1 MIKDIISYMLSFLL
15 AILIIL
21 TTMITFVQNKILNAN
36 YIENKLEQSEYY
48 EKLTKNINEGF
59 ENYIMQSGM
68 DSTIFEGIYDNERLK
83 QDTNMLIEAMINNG
97 KIQLDTSDIKEKL
110 DANIRE
116 YIKKNNLAVNPTV
129 ENQIQT
135 FETTII
141 NTYENSVAYSTTI
154 VKTIGKT
161 INMVNK
167 ILPTVF
173 YIVIGATIFNV
184 LLLIIVNIKNKRKI
198 LNYFAV
204 IVFTISGLS
213 ILGIILEKHFLD
225 IQSLTV
231 LNDNLSVIIQ
241 LFINEA
247 YNILYV
253 SSVAGI
259 VGGIFFSVL
268 GCKKKEENCK

>member
-1 MIKDIISYMLSFLL
+1 
-15 AILIIL
+15 
-21 TTMITFVQNKILNAN
+21 
-36 YIENKLEQSEYY
+36 
-48 EKLTKNINEGF
+48 
-59 ENYIMQSGM
+59 
-68 DSTIFEGIYDNERLK
+68 
-83 QDTNMLIEAMINNG
+83 MLIEAMLNNG
-97 KIQLDTSDIKEKL
+97 EVQLDTSDIKEKL

-184 LLLIIVNIKNKRKI
+184 ILLIIVNIKNKRKI

-259 VGGIFFSVL
+259 VGGILFSVL
-268 GCKKKEENCK
+268 GSKKKEEKCK

>member
-48 EKLTKNINEGF
+48 EKLTKSINEGF

-97 KIQLDTSDIKEKL
+97 EIQLDTSDIKEKL

-184 LLLIIVNIKNKRKI
+184 ILLIIVNIKNKRKI

-268 GCKKKEENCK
+268 GCKKKEEKCK

>member
-247 YNILYV
+247 FNILYV

>member
-48 EKLTKNINEGF
+48 EKLTTTINEGF

-68 DSTIFEGIYDNERLK
+68 DSTIFEEIYDNERLK

-97 KIQLDTSDIKEKL
+97 EIQLDTSDIKEKL

>member
-48 EKLTKNINEGF
+48 EKLTTTIHEGF

-83 QDTNMLIEAMINNG
+83 KDTNMLIEAMINNG
-97 KIQLDTSDIKEKL
+97 EIQLDTSDIKEKL

-184 LLLIIVNIKNKRKI
+184 ILLIIVNIKNKRKI

-259 VGGIFFSVL
+259 VGGILFSVL
-268 GCKKKEENCK
+268 GCKKKEEKCK

>member
-48 EKLTKNINEGF
+48 EKLTTTINEGL

-83 QDTNMLIEAMINNG
+83 KDTNMLIEAMLNNG
-97 KIQLDTSDIKEKL
+97 EIQLDTSDIKEKL

-184 LLLIIVNIKNKRKI
+184 ILLIIVNIKNKRKI

-259 VGGIFFSVL
+259 VGGILFSVL
-268 GCKKKEENCK
+268 GSKKKEEKCK

>member
-48 EKLTKNINEGF
+48 EKLTKTINEGF

-68 DSTIFEGIYDNERLK
+68 DSTIFEEIYDNERLK
-83 QDTNMLIEAMINNG
+83 KDTNMLIEAMINNG
-97 KIQLDTSDIKEKL
+97 EIQLDTSDIKEKL

-268 GCKKKEENCK
+268 GCKKKEEKCK

>member
-1 MIKDIISYMLSFLL
+1 MLSFLL

-48 EKLTKNINEGF
+48 EKLTTTINEGF

-68 DSTIFEGIYDNERLK
+68 DSTIFEGIYDNKRLK
-83 QDTNMLIEAMINNG
+83 KDTNMLIEAMLNNG

-184 LLLIIVNIKNKRKI
+184 ILLIIVNIKNKRKI

-259 VGGIFFSVL
+259 VGGVLFSVL
-268 GCKKKEENCK
+268 GCKKKEEKCK